1 MSLIVLIAVVK
12 AAFLWASWS
21 KWRQS
26 HRQKILMGSNGTAGR
41 SIALV
46 DRQLK
51 RKVRSATKT
60 QIFAASKLTQICRQA
75 VQTQALEYVLL
86 HAIQSGL
93 RKRQSKLSITK
104 PEVVP

>member
-1 MSLIVLIAVVK
+1 MSIIALLAAAK

-21 KWRQS
+21 HWHHVR
-26 HRQKILMGSNGTAGR
+26 RQKILMGNSATGR

-51 RKVRSATKT
+51 RKVEGATKT
-60 QIFAASKLTQICRQA
+60 QIFAASKLAQICRQA
-75 VQTQALEYVLL
+75 VQTQAFEYMLL

-93 RKRQSKLSITK
+93 RKRQSKLSIRK
-104 PEVVP
+104 PEVVL